1 MEPTRIE
8 ILEQTLESTPN
19 NTFARYALALEL
31 ARAGRSEHAWQQ
43 FEHLLEHHPD
53 YAATYLQAGMY
64 LAKQGRGD
72 EARVVFSKGIE
83 VNRKQGN
90 LHAQSDVSIL
100 TSSTS
105 AYSP

>member
-8 ILEQTLESTPN
+8 ILEQTLQSTPG

-31 ARAGRSEHAWQQ
+31 SRAGQPERAWQQ
-43 FEHLLEHHPD
+43 FERLLTEQPD

-64 LAKQGRGD
+64 LAKEGRRE
-72 EARVVFSKGIE
+72 EARQVFTKGIE

-90 LHAQSDVSIL
+90 MHAQSELEAALEEFASEE
-100 TSSTS
+100 
-105 AYSP
+105 